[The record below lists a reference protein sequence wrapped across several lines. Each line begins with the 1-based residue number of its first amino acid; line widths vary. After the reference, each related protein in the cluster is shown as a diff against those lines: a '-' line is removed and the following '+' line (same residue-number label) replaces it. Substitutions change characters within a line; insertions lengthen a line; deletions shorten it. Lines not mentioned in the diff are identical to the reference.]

1 MDGLR
6 NPRFTRYILILCYR
20 TWLPTD
26 RDELV
31 IWLWTLGASRRL
43 LIKLAAITDGQKFDF
58 GVFTETNKKIYIHT
72 AIFACTHINLRLFL
86 CFFCSFFFLI
96 FFLTEEPCN
105 KCSTQESKTSCDV
118 MSPHLFCFV
127 LFFFYQLHWEKPK
140 KIIMWC
146 FVLCYFLKFIFSS
159 TALGEA

>member
-6 NPRFTRYILILCYR
+6 NPHFTRDILILCYR

-43 LIKLAAITDGQKFDF
+43 LIKLAAITAGQKFGF
-58 GVFTETNKKIYIHT
+58 WVFTETNNKIYIHPV
-72 AIFACTHINLRLFL
+72 IFACTHIYLRLFL
-86 CFFCSFFFLI
+86 CFFCSFFFFF

-127 LFFFYQLHWEKPK
+127 LFFFINCTGRSLK
-140 KIIMWC
+140 KSSC
-146 FVLCYFLKFIFSS
+146 DVLSFAIF
-159 TALGEA
+159 

>member
-6 NPRFTRYILILCYR
+6 NPHFTRDILILCYR
-20 TWLPTD
+20 TWFPTD

-58 GVFTETNKKIYIHT
+58 GVFTETNIKIYIHP
-72 AIFACTHINLRLFL
+72 AIFACTHINLRLLL
-86 CFFCSFFFLI
+86 CFFCPFFFIYI
-96 FFLTEEPCN
+96 FFYLTEEPCN
-105 KCSTQESKTSCDV
+105 KYSTQGSKTSCDV

-127 LFFFYQLHWEKPK
+127 F
-140 KIIMWC
+140 
-146 FVLCYFLKFIFSS
+146 FSS

>member
-6 NPRFTRYILILCYR
+6 NPHFTRDILILCYR

-43 LIKLAAITDGQKFDF
+43 LIKLAAITDGHEFDF
-58 GVFTETNKKIYIHT
+58 WVFTERTKKYTYIQLSMPVP
-72 AIFACTHINLRLFL
+72 ILISDS
-86 CFFCSFFFLI
+86 SFVSFVLFFL
-96 FFLTEEPCN
+96 FFYLTEEPCN
-105 KCSTQESKTSCDV
+105 KYCTRESKTSCDV

-127 LFFFYQLHWEKPK
+127 LFFFINCTRRSLKTS
-140 KIIMWC
+140 C
-146 FVLCYFLKFIFSS
+146 DVLSFAIFFS
-159 TALGEA
+159 